1 MQWRD
6 LLLVMNLGTA
16 STMKVWFQNFTILL
30 IGLSKERPILGDH
43 TKAHIFGLRSENT
56 PTKPRRSTTKSTTKD
71 HLQGIITLCF
81 YFCEKDFPLV
91 IHNFYFTP
99 WWTDLKGYPTSHL
112 PFSIYTIVE

>member
-43 TKAHIFGLRSENT
+43 TKAHIFGLREFGHGFDNEGMVS
-56 PTKPRRSTTKSTTKD
+56 KL
-71 HLQGIITLCF
+71 H
-81 YFCEKDFPLV
+81 YFAYWSFERK
-91 IHNFYFTP
+91 T
-99 WWTDLKGYPTSHL
+99 
-112 PFSIYTIVE
+112 YTR